1 VIPFSREHVSLDL
14 VVITARLTANEAAML
29 GTLAGQLIDLLA
41 ERSIEAGSGESSDA
55 SDALYAQLGIGGASA
70 RPLDPALARLL
81 PDAYRDDAEAASDHR
96 RLTERGLVDRKVS
109 NARAVIA
116 TLESATTSTFGTVRR
131 LSLDEHGVQAWLRT
145 LTDLRLTIAARLQI
159 EEDGDEGVG
168 DEAMLAV
175 YDWLGYL
182 QGTLIATIDPASAS
196 GPT

>member
-1 VIPFSREHVSLDL
+1 VIPFSRDGA
-14 VVITARLTANEAAML
+14 VVTARLTANEAA
-29 GTLAGQLIDLLA
+29 TLDVLATQLIDLLS
-41 ERSIEAGSGESSDA
+41 ERSGAADIGRTGNADA

-96 RLTERGLVDRKVS
+96 RLTERGLVDRKVA

-116 TLESATTSTFGTVRR
+116 SLQSATPATLRTIRK
-131 LSLDEHGVQAWLRT
+131 LSLDEKSVQAWLRT

-159 EEDGDEGVG
+159 EEDGDEGIG
-168 DEAMLAV
+168 DDAMLAV

-182 QGTLIATIDPASAS
+182 QGTLVATIDPASAS
-196 GPT
+196 GLG